1 MKKIFLCISFT
12 ILCLVNTRKIS
23 AQGNINTG
31 SYAWGENL
39 SWINFAP
46 PAGNVKVTDTAITGY
61 AWSQNYGWINMSP
74 TNGGVTNNTS
84 GQLGGNAWSS
94 GLGGWIPFD
103 GVTINSSGKFTG
115 IAGIAGTTI
124 GRINFDCT
132 NCNVVTDWRPAAAG
146 PTSTP
151 GPGPTSVATTLATA
165 TPILTTEIRN
175 LISEISS
182 PTATPASLFDIQ
194 TTINKI
200 PVNYKFL
207 IWLIPLILLIVL
219 IFIFWKKRKKTV
231 P

>member
-1 MKKIFLCISFT
+1 ME
-12 ILCLVNTRKIS
+12 NIS
-23 AQGNINTG
+23 AN

-46 PAGNVKVTDTAITGY
+46 PTGNVKVTDTAVTGY

-115 IAGIAGTTI
+115 IAGIAGTTV

-132 NCNVVTDWRPAAAG
+132 NCNVITDWRPTVTG

-151 GPGPTSVATTLATA
+151 GPGPTSTPGPAPTS
-165 TPILTTEIRN
+165 TPI
-175 LISEISS
+175 
-182 PTATPASLFDIQ
+182 PPTPASVATAEATVAPSPLFDIQ

-200 PVNYKFL
+200 PADYRFL
-207 IWLIPLILLIVL
+207 FWLIPLILLS
-219 IFIFWKKRKKTV
+219 IFIFLFFWKKRKK
-231 P
+231 